1 MFWNFILSIL
11 STAMIIMAI
20 FVLKSMI
27 VKLNNRNMI
36 SENKRERFKL
46 NLKATMLHII
56 VLIIAILASFFQI
69 FYVIG
74 QYSSEKANTWSTRLG
89 TIDLCLQALISVI
102 VCYVCWFLTQKP
114 ATKR

>member
-1 MFWNFILSIL
+1 
-11 STAMIIMAI
+11 
-20 FVLKSMI
+20 
-27 VKLNNRNMI
+27 MI

>member
-11 STAMIIMAI
+11 STAMIIMTI

-56 VLIIAILASFFQI
+56 VLIIAILA
-69 FYVIG
+69 
-74 QYSSEKANTWSTRLG
+74 
-89 TIDLCLQALISVI
+89 
-102 VCYVCWFLTQKP
+102 
-114 ATKR
+114 